1 MANQVGMAD
10 GHRGSGWRI
19 AGWGVAVGLLML
31 PFISMRFTSEV
42 NWTASDFVFA
52 GVLIGSVGVTLEL
65 AVRMTRNH
73 AYRAGVGLVLA
84 AAFLLI
90 WINGAVG
97 IIGSEDNPLN
107 LLYGG
112 VLAIAL
118 AGAVGAG
125 FQPHGMARE
134 MTAAAVAQG
143 LMAVVAIVAAS
154 NEPPGPAGLVML
166 NGFFVALFLGAAWLF
181 RKAAREQA

>member
-1 MANQVGMAD
+1 MANAVEMG
-10 GHRGSGWRI
+10 GGGRGNGWRI
-19 AGWGVAVGLLML
+19 AGWGAAATLLLIPFVA
-31 PFISMRFTSEV
+31 MRFTSEV

-52 GVLIGSVGVTLEL
+52 GALIGGVGVTLEL

-73 AYRAGVGLVLA
+73 AYRAGVGAALA

-90 WINGAVG
+90 WINAAVG

-107 LLYGG
+107 LLYAG

-118 AGAVGAG
+118 AGAIGAG
-125 FQPHGMARE
+125 FQPRGMARA
-134 MTAAAVAQG
+134 MIAAAGALG
-143 LMAVVAIVAAS
+143 LIAVLAVIAGR
-154 NEPPGPAGLVML
+154 NDPPGAMGLVLL

-181 RKAAREQA
+181 RKAARDQA